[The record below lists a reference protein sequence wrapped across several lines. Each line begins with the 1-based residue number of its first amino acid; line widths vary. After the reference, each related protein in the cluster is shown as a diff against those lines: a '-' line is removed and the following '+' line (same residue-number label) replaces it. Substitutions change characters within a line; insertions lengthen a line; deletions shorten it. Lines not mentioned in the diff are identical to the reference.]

1 MFVVKRC
8 VRDYGDVW
16 KTEVARYN
24 TEAEAVDFADE
35 EDRSVSWGLQVWHEV
50 DEE

>member
-16 KTEVARYN
+16 KTEVARFN
-24 TEAEAVDFADE
+24 TEAEAVDFADA
-35 EDRSVSWGLQVWHEV
+35 EDRAVPGFDVWHEV